1 MNFKRVGMKLL
12 LALVFIS
19 VLTSFLVV
27 FLMKLLAALYIYIVG
42 GGEFSWAQ
50 SLIMSARGGVGGGVV
65 LGIGIWVMAKLE
77 ELKSKN
83 K

>member
-42 GGEFSWAQ
+42 GVSFHGLRVLSCLPE
-50 SLIMSARGGVGGGVV
+50 VG
-65 LGIGIWVMAKLE
+65 
-77 ELKSKN
+77 
-83 K
+83 

>member
-1 MNFKRVGMKLL
+1 MHFKRVGVSLL
-12 LALVFIS
+12 LALIFVY

-42 GGEFSWAQ
+42 GFFEFSWAQ

-65 LGIGIWVMAKLE
+65 LGIGIWVIESPRL
-77 ELKSKN
+77 S
-83 K
+83 